1 MTQRPPPLRAPPP
14 REQSARE
21 RVGLRHASREG
32 EHLQRRRSPREGS
45 GMSDVRVLPLGG
57 LGEIGKNMTVVEH
70 DGRIIVVDVGLRF
83 PTPEMVG
90 IDLVLPDF
98 SYLRERAESIEAIVV
113 THGHEDHLGALPWV
127 LRELGERCPPVYGG
141 ALTVAMARSKLDEH
155 KLRDVELSELDAGE
169 QLELG
174 PFSLELIH
182 MTHSIP
188 DSCAV
193 ALGTELGTVL
203 ITGDYKFDQTP
214 VDGAPADVSRLAE
227 FGRDGVL
234 LLCGDSTNVDREG
247 FSPSE
252 SVVGPHLQEVFARCK
267 GRIVVTSFASNIHR
281 VQQVVDAAAALD
293 RKVVLA
299 GRSMRKNVGIGRS
312 LGHIEVDDGQ
322 LVGIREVEDFPDERV
337 VIIATGS
344 QGEPLSALR
353 RMAYRD
359 HPQVEL
365 RRGDTVVFSA
375 TPIPGNERAVNETI
389 DRLYHIG
396 CDVITP
402 RDAPVHASGHGY
414 AEEVKL
420 MLNLVKPQY
429 VMPFHGDFKRLRLHA
444 QLAEAV
450 GIPAEDIFQGDNG
463 LPLQVTP
470 RGAGFGEREPAGM
483 VFVDGVEIG
492 DIADVALRDR
502 RMLSADGIFIVV
514 VTLDERD
521 GQSVTDPEV
530 IFRGVPFRDEA
541 DELVEEIRL
550 TVEKTLKRS
559 AADDV
564 RELEIVQQM
573 LHDDL
578 AKLVY
583 DRLRRRPMLLPV
595 VVEV

>member
-1 MTQRPPPLRAPPP
+1 V
-14 REQSARE
+14 S
-21 RVGLRHASREG
+21 SR
-32 EHLQRRRSPREGS
+32 L
-45 GMSDVRVLPLGG
+45 RVLPLGG
-57 LGEIGKNMTVVEH
+57 LGEIGKNMTVVEF

-98 SYLRERAESIEAIVV
+98 AYLRERAKDIEAIVV
-113 THGHEDHLGALPWV
+113 THGHEDHLGALPWI
-127 LRELGERCPPVYGG
+127 LRDLGSRHIPPVYGG
-141 ALTVAMARSKLDEH
+141 PLTMAMARSKLDEH
-155 KLRDVELSELDAGE
+155 KLRDVELNEVEPSDV
-169 QLELG
+169 LELG
-174 PFSLELIH
+174 PFTIELVH

-188 DSCAV
+188 DSSAV

-214 VDGAPADVSRLAE
+214 VDGPPADVSRLAE
-227 FGRDGVL
+227 LGREGVL
-234 LLCGDSTNVDREG
+234 LLCGDSTNVDRDG

-252 SVVGPHLQEVFARCK
+252 SVVGPHLEEVFARCE

-281 VQQVVDAAAALD
+281 VQQVVDAAYALE
-293 RKVVLA
+293 RKVALV
-299 GRSMRKNVGIGRS
+299 GRSMRKNVGIGRT
-312 LGHIEVDDGQ
+312 LGHIEVPDGL
-322 LVGIREVEDFPDERV
+322 LVGPREINDFADDRV
-337 VIIATGS
+337 VIISTGS

-359 HPQVEL
+359 HPQVQL
-365 RRGDTVVFSA
+365 KGGDTVVFSA

-420 MLNLVKPQY
+420 MLNLVKPRY

-450 GIPAEDIFQGDNG
+450 GVPPKDIFRGDNG
-463 LPLQVTP
+463 LPLDIDS
-470 RGAGFGEREPAGM
+470 RGARFGSREHSGM
-483 VFVDGVEIG
+483 IFVDGVEIG
-492 DIADVALRDR
+492 ELADVALRDR
-502 RMLSADGIFIVV
+502 RMLSADGIFVVV
-514 VTLDERD
+514 VTIAGED
-521 GQSVTDPEV
+521 GSSVADPEV
-530 IFRGVPFRDEA
+530 IFRGVPFLDQA
-541 DELVEEIRL
+541 DELLEEIRS
-550 TVEKTLKRS
+550 TVDASLRR
-559 AADDV
+559 AA
-564 RELEIVQQM
+564 REEIREVDLLQQV

-583 DRLRRRPMLLPV
+583 DRLKRRPMVLPV